1 MAFVDK
7 TNKDFLKQRDWN
19 WSKNCQGKL
28 EKLYRD
34 LQPEP
39 GLIRKIHMGGK
50 YLFISITFE
59 LWKPWSKMSDTGLS
73 ASVSNPIPTI
83 RETTFIEN
91 FPAYDNNRKD
101 FKCKIFFY

>member
-1 MAFVDK
+1 
-7 TNKDFLKQRDWN
+7 
-19 WSKNCQGKL
+19 
-28 EKLYRD
+28 
-34 LQPEP
+34 
-39 GLIRKIHMGGK
+39 
-50 YLFISITFE
+50 
-59 LWKPWSKMSDTGLS
+59 MSDTGLS